1 MPELNAT
8 PIPFDQEQADRIFR
22 STLKKGHWSDL
33 FLQVQQV
40 TSLRLED
47 SILKSVSQSRSA
59 GTGVRVVDGTAA
71 GYAYCETFDPG
82 RIREAMEYAQYPA
95 THTAPMVKHQDRRL
109 SISEPDAGSMES
121 LGHASMQARA
131 AILHRVE
138 QAARNASPLV
148 RDVTATLTD
157 AMEWTAMFHSSGEWC
172 VDQRPMIV
180 LSVSVQVA
188 SNGNVQFGR
197 AGYGFRRGF
206 DHFQVLTPENAAA
219 EAVRKAL
226 VQLEARPAPA
236 GRLPVVL
243 AAGDSA
249 VLIHESVGHPLEAD
263 FVRKQS
269 STYAGRLGEVV
280 ASPLCTITD
289 DGLMAGC
296 RGEVRVDDEI
306 VEGQRTVLIEKGTLT
321 GFMHDRI
328 SAEEMGVS
336 PTGNGRRESFRH
348 APMPRMTTTCLEPGT
363 DEPGELVAS
372 TRRGIYCVGF
382 AGGQVNIAS
391 GDFVFVPDE
400 AYLIENGSISHPV
413 RNLTLIGNGPDILA
427 RVDRV
432 ATDFRLSTGTWT
444 CGKGQVVP
452 VGIGMPSIRI
462 AEMTVGGAD
471 HVS

>member
-1 MPELNAT
+1 MPELNAN

-47 SILKSVSQSRSA
+47 GIIKSVSQSRSA
-59 GTGVRVVDGTAA
+59 GTGVRVVDGTSA
-71 GYAYCETFDPG
+71 GYAYCETFDPV
-82 RIREAMEYAQYPA
+82 RIREALEYAQYPA
-95 THTAPMVKHQDRRL
+95 SHTDPFVAGKEAPL
-109 SISEPDAGSMES
+109 SIPGPVSGALDS
-121 LGHASMQARA
+121 LVHTPMQQRAS
-131 AILHRVE
+131 ILERVE

-148 RDVTATLTD
+148 REVTATLTD
-157 AMEWTAMFHSSGEWC
+157 VLEWVAMYHSAGEWC
-172 VDQRPMIV
+172 LDQRPMVV

-188 SNGNVQFGR
+188 NGGMVQFGR
-197 AGYGFRRGF
+197 AGYGFRNGF
-206 DHFQVLTPENAAA
+206 DYFNLLTPEAAA
-219 EAVRKAL
+219 SEAVRKAL

-269 STYAGRLGEVV
+269 SAYAGRLGEDV

-289 DGLMAGC
+289 DGLMTGC

-306 VEGQRTVLIEKGTLT
+306 VNGQRTVLIEKGRLT

-328 SAEEMGVS
+328 SALEMGVS
-336 PTGNGRRESFRH
+336 TTGNGRRESFRY

-363 DEPGELVAS
+363 DDPGELVES
-372 TRRGIYCVGF
+372 TKRGIYCVGF

-400 AYLIENGSISHPV
+400 AYLIENGNISHPV

-432 ATDFRLSTGTWT
+432 ANDFRLSTGTWT

-462 AEMTVGGAD
+462 SEMTVGGSS
-471 HVS
+471 HVG